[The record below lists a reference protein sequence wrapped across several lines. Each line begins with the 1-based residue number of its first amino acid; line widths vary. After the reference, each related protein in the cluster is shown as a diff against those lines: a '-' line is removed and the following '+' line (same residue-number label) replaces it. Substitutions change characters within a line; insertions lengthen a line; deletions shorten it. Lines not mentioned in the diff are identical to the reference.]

1 MWPSVSLDRTP
12 TFQYRWVLSLALPGT
27 LPGLAPLCSDA
38 LPPSLSTLTALSFHL
53 FPTSHS
59 PAAADRTCCVS
70 HWEERDATRD
80 LSHAPPH
87 PCLLACLAFVWDVS
101 LCPDSLPIP
110 CWRQAFPW
118 VLCTPSSLLSAIAPV
133 SPLPYCPHHW
143 DALSTGLLPC
153 VTTTLG
159 YHFLITKFI
168 LFFISCISLHAFQ
181 SLCFFHPFLC
191 PPFSFEFITFYT
203 HTHTHAHIHNLLN
216 LFSVVHMYMCLG
228 LTTCDI
234 FLRSPGLDPDSSL
247 IIGCFLPPLQRC
259 SPSPHFFL
267 MWCCRALCLPG
278 KWSTIVLQTQPYKE
292 TFQKNIPVCHAVLPL
307 APEAAA
313 VGVCPRDSIRCSC
326 QPLSAVHV
334 AQPRGPQPSSSLTC
348 SSSVNFSHWSLCLG
362 ALLST
367 SSLELFWGWVPFLL
381 H

>member
-259 SPSPHFFL
+259 SPSPHFFFNV
-267 MWCCRALCLPG
+267 
-278 KWSTIVLQTQPYKE
+278 VLQSLVPARQVIYHCSANPALQGNFSKE
-292 TFQKNIPVCHAVLPL
+292 H
-307 APEAAA
+307 
-313 VGVCPRDSIRCSC
+313 
-326 QPLSAVHV
+326 
-334 AQPRGPQPSSSLTC
+334 SSLPSC
-348 SSSVNFSHWSLCLG
+348 SPFGTWGSGSGSLPTWLHPLLLPATECRSCGSAQGSTAFLFSDLLLFCELLALEPVLG
-362 ALLST
+362 RS
-367 SSLELFWGWVPFLL
+367 PFY
-381 H
+381 